1 MFIVNPM
8 ENGEFFLSE
17 TKEGYEVSKELTEEV
32 YTKLQA
38 YRNQGKVYKLKNIN
52 GTTFEEIFE
61 EYIPEIEIKEE
72 IGLEEIALD
81 HEFRISKL
89 ELGV

>member
-8 ENGEFFLSE
+8 ENGEFFLSD
-17 TKEGYEVSKELTEEV
+17 TNEGFEVSKELTEEV
-32 YTKLQA
+32 YNELEANKKV
-38 YRNQGKVYKLKNIN
+38 GKIYKLKNIN
-52 GTTFEEIFE
+52 GTTFEEMFE

>member
-32 YTKLQA
+32 YNQLETN
-38 YRNQGKVYKLKNIN
+38 RSQGKVYKLKNIN

-72 IGLEEIALD
+72 IELEEIALD

>member
-8 ENGEFFLSE
+8 ENGEYFLSD
-17 TKEGYEVSKELTEEV
+17 TNEGFEVSKELTEEV
-32 YTKLQA
+32 YNELESNKKV
-38 YRNQGKVYKLKNIN
+38 GKIYKLKNIN

-61 EYIPEIEIKEE
+61 EHIPEIEIKEE

>member
-8 ENGEFFLSE
+8 ENGEFFLSD
-17 TKEGYEVSKELTEEV
+17 TNEGFEVSKELTEEV
-32 YTKLQA
+32 YNELESNKKV
-38 YRNQGKVYKLKNIN
+38 GKTYKLKNIN

-61 EYIPEIEIKEE
+61 EHIPEIEIKEE

>member
-8 ENGEFFLSE
+8 ENGEFFLSD
-17 TKEGYEVSKELTEEV
+17 TNEGFEVSKELTEEV
-32 YTKLQA
+32 YNELESNKKV
-38 YRNQGKVYKLKNIN
+38 GKIYKLKNIN

-61 EYIPEIEIKEE
+61 EHIPEIEIKEE